1 MTTPLAYTIP
11 DVVAV
16 LRQSRAVVYR
26 EIKAGRLRS
35 FTVGGRRYVSADA
48 AREYVVARETEA
60 AATRKA
66 ESAKQADQRDAG

>member
-11 DVVAV
+11 DVGAV

-35 FTVGGRRYVSADA
+35 FKVGGRRYVSADA
-48 AREYVVARETEA
+48 AREYVIAREIEA
-60 AATRKA
+60 ATEREA
-66 ESAKQADQRDAG
+66 ESAQQADQRDAG